1 MTPFDYSTPP
11 PQSALNL
18 IPAKTIA
25 LVRMSV
31 NAGMRRRGWHADAK
45 QGRGL

>member
-18 IPAKTIA
+18 IPGKTIA
-25 LVRMSV
+25 RVRMSV
-31 NAGMRRRGWHADAK
+31 NAGRRRRRRHVDPE
-45 QGRGL
+45 QGRRL